1 MQGRGETVAGGAAWP
16 PASQAQDA
24 GRETDLQGLGDQLLA
39 AQLHA
44 LQLGGSSTASRSS
57 SGAGGGL
64 QPTGGQPSFQ
74 HLAGLP
80 PGGAAAA
87 MAAAAMAQQQQQ
99 QGRALGGRRRGGG
112 GGRRNEEKVRRTVYI
127 SDISDAVSE
136 AQLASFFADCGQ
148 LVDCRVCGDP
158 NSSMRFAFIEFVGE
172 EGAHQAL
179 SKSGSVLGDFP
190 IRVSP
195 SKTAIVPVN
204 NTYLPRSNDER
215 ELVARTVFVGNVD
228 RVLEQDQLR
237 EFFDSLCGPV
247 SKIRLLGDAQHT
259 SKIAFVEFVS
269 AEGARGA
276 LKLSGALLG
285 TLPLRVSPSKTPVR
299 VDSRRNH
306 DDRNSMLGS
315 LHLTHA
321 AAMQQAGIP
330 AAGLHAGGL
339 QQPLI
344 MPAGLPAAARP
355 GAGLPRA
362 AALPGMLPPG
372 GGQAHVQLPPAL
384 LMAVAGLQMG
394 YPGMPSFPL

>member
-1 MQGRGETVAGGAAWP
+1 
-16 PASQAQDA
+16 
-24 GRETDLQGLGDQLLA
+24 
-39 AQLHA
+39 
-44 LQLGGSSTASRSS
+44 
-57 SGAGGGL
+57 
-64 QPTGGQPSFQ
+64 
-74 HLAGLP
+74 
-80 PGGAAAA
+80 
-87 MAAAAMAQQQQQ
+87 MAARLLPACC
-99 QGRALGGRRRGGG
+99 
-112 GGRRNEEKVRRTVYI
+112 T
-127 SDISDAVSE
+127 
-136 AQLASFFADCGQ
+136 LASFRLAFARCDLPL
-148 LVDCRVCGDP
+148 LVV
-158 NSSMRFAFIEFVGE
+158 
-172 EGAHQAL
+172 
-179 SKSGSVLGDFP
+179 FP
-190 IRVSP
+190 
-195 SKTAIVPVN
+195 
-204 NTYLPRSNDER
+204 
-215 ELVARTVFVGNVD
+215 VA
-228 RVLEQDQLR
+228 
-237 EFFDSLCGPV
+237 
-247 SKIRLLGDAQHT
+247 
-259 SKIAFVEFVS
+259 
-269 AEGARGA
+269 
-276 LKLSGALLG
+276 G